1 MRSSNAHEVSRHPQ
15 LACLRSNLAHE
26 IVDCSKPRLEVF
38 VFNMGIRG
46 FVKDTRK
53 RANIRFVHCLRKTG
67 RRLTQDRI
75 LVHDESSHRTAAP
88 RLNLIKSI
96 PLLVVQPIRPIR
108 INGLVHFT
116 KVVTGKELTQ
126 NCSLAR
132 KGFLQNLQ
140 SFSTNIVVV
149 PR

>member
-15 LACLRSNLAHE
+15 LACLRPNLAHQ

-38 VFNMGIRG
+38 VFHMGIRG
-46 FVKDTRK
+46 FVKDTRE

-67 RRLTQDRI
+67 RRLTHNRI
-75 LVHDESSHRTAAP
+75 LVHYESGHRTATP
-88 RLNLIKSI
+88 RLDLIKSI

-108 INGLVHFT
+108 IDGLGLFA

-126 NCSLAR
+126 NSSLAR
-132 KGFLQNLQ
+132 KGLLQNLQ
-140 SFSTNIVVV
+140 PFPTNIVVV